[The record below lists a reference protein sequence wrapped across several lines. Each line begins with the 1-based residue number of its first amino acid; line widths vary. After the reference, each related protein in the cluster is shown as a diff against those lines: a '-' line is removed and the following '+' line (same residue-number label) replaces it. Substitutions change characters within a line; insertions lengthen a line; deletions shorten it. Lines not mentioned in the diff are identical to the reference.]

1 MAIIPRNLGTIDFIR
16 STIGDIHCPGLENK
30 GTVHRLDRDYRLNA
44 PYRRS
49 GCKNK
54 NPRKP
59 DRITGQKISYYEKK
73 LNIIERKTRLELAT
87 PTLARSCSTN

>member
-1 MAIIPRNLGTIDFIR
+1 MAIIPIDSIE
-16 STIGDIHCPGLENK
+16 TTALTLLTEEAA
-30 GTVHRLDRDYRLNA
+30 V
-44 PYRRS
+44 
-49 GCKNK
+49 KNK

-59 DRITGQKISYYEKK
+59 YRITGQKISYYEKK